1 MLAIIIAAVLGAA
14 VGALTAASLKWGRS
28 AFAVVMAR
36 IRRDH
41 RTLHGRREWMLPQSV
56 SAGAQCSVRVLVA
69 CAPSR
74 SIRESSIDPDRAIP
88 FIRESFPGMFP
99 DEPSL
104 SLPHE
109 GVKFTVSND
118 DGPSDGYAWAW
129 ASGRVDLAV
138 DVQLNGEL
146 GQRFVIPVL
155 DVLRPIAL
163 MADAVSGP
171 GYARVYGK
179 TRSRLPRRFD
189 WFIAVSMNFL
199 RPDAGTVEWD
209 DIAFPG
215 RRPPRAGSGQRTFC
229 PVGGYAAAKL
239 RGWKAGSSVTDLL
252 AVFLEDFL
260 KQNGYHDVAEA
271 VTDTVTAAMTSEI
284 PTASPPNVPELTGAQ
299 ETGNL
304 ISAGPAKS
312 PGD

>member
-1 MLAIIIAAVLGAA
+1 MLTIIIAAVLGAA
-14 VGALTAASLKWGRS
+14 AGALTTASVKWGRS
-28 AFAVVMAR
+28 GLAVIMAR

-41 RTLHGRREWMLPQSV
+41 RTLYGGRAWGLPQSV

-74 SIRESSIDPDRAIP
+74 SIHESSIDPDRAVP
-88 FIRESFPGMFP
+88 FILASFPGMFP

-118 DGPSDGYAWAW
+118 GGPSDGYAWAW
-129 ASGRVDLAV
+129 ANGRVDLAV
-138 DVQLNGEL
+138 DVQLDGEL
-146 GQRFVIPVL
+146 GQRWVIPAL
-155 DVLRPIAL
+155 DVLYPIAL
-163 MADAVSGP
+163 MASAVSGP
-171 GYARVYGK
+171 GYAKVYGK

-199 RPDAGTVEWD
+199 RPDACTMEWD

-229 PVGGYAAAKL
+229 
-239 RGWKAGSSVTDLL
+239 
-252 AVFLEDFL
+252 
-260 KQNGYHDVAEA
+260 
-271 VTDTVTAAMTSEI
+271 
-284 PTASPPNVPELTGAQ
+284 
-299 ETGNL
+299 
-304 ISAGPAKS
+304 
-312 PGD
+312 